1 MVHKDSGRQASLSL
15 HLLNFFTYGIASI
28 FTSYLQLYY
37 LSVGLDKLQIGELLA
52 AGPLVSVAAYS
63 FWNYCRSKQLSTRN
77 TLILLLIGILLSVQ
91 LLLWVESYRW
101 VVWGSLIL
109 FFFLSPLLTISHTF
123 TLEKL
128 GESSSKLKKNYPISR
143 WWSSLGWAILPF
155 SLSYSF
161 NDGVFHRLP
170 IIISV
175 TLFAAAAIVF
185 GLSFPS
191 YKQPDPTPP
200 LTGREISG
208 VLLNKYF
215 IAFLLLGMLI
225 TVPFSVNQLFMPLF
239 MTDLGG
245 SMLDFA
251 LAIFAATIL
260 EAAVFY
266 GLTRW
271 VKKQMSR
278 LLLVITLV
286 SLLSVLR
293 WNLMASATLP
303 VHVILIGLL
312 NAVTLGGFFLVG
324 TRITSLFLP
333 KPFRSA
339 GQTLC
344 VLCWSG
350 LSVIIAGLMGGWL
363 FQNFGSV
370 ILYKTLVS
378 MALCGTIGLG
388 LLWAYIHRKGY
399 APSKYYS

>member
-1 MVHKDSGRQASLSL
+1 MHKDSGSQASLSL
-15 HLLNFFTYGIASI
+15 HLLNFFVYGIASI
-28 FTSYLQLYY
+28 FTSYLQIYY
-37 LSVGLDKLQIGELLA
+37 MSAGLDKLQIGELLA
-52 AGPLVSVAAYS
+52 AGPLVSVAAHA
-63 FWNYCRSKQLSTRN
+63 FWNYCRSRQLSTRN

-91 LLLWVESYRW
+91 LLLWVETYRW
-101 VVWGSLIL
+101 IVWGSLIL
-109 FFFLSPLLTISHTF
+109 FFFLSPLLTMNHTF

-128 GESSSKLKKNYPISR
+128 GESSRELKQSYPASR
-143 WWSSLGWAILPF
+143 LWASLGWAILPF
-155 SLSYSF
+155 SLSYTL
-161 NDGVFHRLP
+161 NDGIFHRLP
-170 IIISV
+170 IIILV

-191 YKQPDPTPP
+191 VRQLDPTPP
-200 LTGREISG
+200 LTGRQITG

-215 IAFLLLGMLI
+215 MAFLLLGMLI
-225 TVPFSVNQLFMPLF
+225 TIPFAVNQLFMPLF

-245 SMLDFA
+245 SVLDVS

-260 EAAVFY
+260 EAVIFY
-266 GLTRW
+266 GLARW
-271 VKKQMSR
+271 IKRQMSR
-278 LLLVITLV
+278 LLLVLTAV
-286 SLLSVLR
+286 SLLSTLR
-293 WNLMASATLP
+293 WNLMAGATLP

-312 NAVTLGGFFLVG
+312 NAATLGGFFLVG
-324 TRITSLFLP
+324 TRLTSLFLP

-350 LSVIIAGLMGGWL
+350 MSAVIAGLMGGWL

-388 LLWAYIHRKGY
+388 LLWAYIHRNGY